1 MVPRRPDACYGG
13 GIHRFLLIT
22 FIFSFYHLFFFNFSH
37 WGIVSFTFHC
47 QLSSRFVYNLKRT
60 RLYGKLVNNITVWEF
75 DCLSNAVGNEK
86 IEKYFTKFFVNLT
99 KLLKLKPRYAGNP
112 RKMPETVSSGEDS
125 FASRYRLTHNEIDW
139 DGNQDDIDWYGDQDD
154 IDWDGNSFDG
164 QETVLIALQCF
175 YN

>member
-1 MVPRRPDACYGG
+1 MNDNPIYWQKWYLGDPTLATEEESTGFYW
-13 GIHRFLLIT
+13 LPS
-22 FIFSFYHLFFFNFSH
+22 FSAFTKIFFNFCL
-37 WGIVSFTFHC
+37 WGVVSFTFHC
-47 QLSSRFVYNLKRT
+47 QLSSRFIYKLKRT

-125 FASRYRLTHNEIDW
+125 FASRWRL
-139 DGNQDDIDWYGDQDD
+139 
-154 IDWDGNSFDG
+154 
-164 QETVLIALQCF
+164 
-175 YN
+175 